1 MRIDADG
8 ALPEGLIAAFERYE
22 RALAADDL
30 TALDALFEPGDG
42 TVRSDPTGVVVGH
55 EAISAFRR
63 GRGGAPARAGAA
75 LHARGVGPGLAVL
88 VAELRPAAGGRG
100 PQTPGGRRPP
110 AGRRAA
116 AGPRR
121 P

>member
-30 TALDALFEPGDG
+30 TELDALFEPGDG
-42 TVRSDPTGVVVGH
+42 TVRSDPAGVVVGH

-63 GRGGAPARAGAA
+63 GRGGAAARAVAA
-75 LHARGVGPGLAVL
+75 LRARVLSPEAVLL
-88 VAELRPAAGGRG
+88 VAELAPAAGGLG
-100 PQTPGGRRPP
+100 QQTQLWLWASGTW
-110 AGRRAA
+110 
-116 AGPRR
+116 
-121 P
+121 